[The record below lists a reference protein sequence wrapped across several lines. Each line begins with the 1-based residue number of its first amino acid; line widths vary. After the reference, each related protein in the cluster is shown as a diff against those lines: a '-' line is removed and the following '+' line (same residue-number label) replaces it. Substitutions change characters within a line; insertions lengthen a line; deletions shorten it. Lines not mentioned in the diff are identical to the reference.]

1 MLKYFVLTTTVG
13 APQQWQDWTESTV
26 EEIVRTGETVAQLPI
41 RSLAIFNKSTSQMLS
56 APKQYS

>member
-1 MLKYFVLTTTVG
+1 MLTTTVG
-13 APQQWQDWTESTV
+13 APQLWQDWTESTV
-26 EEIVRTGETVAQLPI
+26 EEMVRTGETVAQLPI